1 MRAFNLIPAEQRSG
15 GASLGAGRSH
25 GAAYAVLGVLG
36 VLAVFALLYGVANH
50 QVSSRQA
57 QVSSL
62 TAQVQQAQAQAAQ
75 LTPYTSFAALRE
87 QRTKAVSDLVDS
99 RFDWAHA
106 VHELGRVLPPGTS
119 IASLTGTIGATA
131 TASASPAPAAPAA
144 PGAAPAAPGA
154 APAAP
159 GAAPAAPG
167 AATAA
172 AVTSATPPG
181 SVPQFT
187 LSGCATSQS
196 EVALTLNRL
205 RLIDGVS
212 EVTLQSSTK
221 GGGSGGSGASGC
233 SSKDPVFTVQVAF
246 APLPAAAALSSLTRT
261 ASAKS
266 SATAPSTT
274 PSGGSR

>member
-15 GASLGAGRSH
+15 GASLGAGRSQ

-36 VLAVFALLYGVANH
+36 VLAAFALLYGMANH

-57 QVSSL
+57 QVASL
-62 TAQVQQAQAQAAQ
+62 TVQVQQAQARAVQ
-75 LTPYTSFAALRE
+75 LAPYTSFAALRE

-106 VHELGRVLPPGTS
+106 VHELGRVLPHGTS

-131 TASASPAPAAPAA
+131 TGAAAPA
-144 PGAAPAAPGA
+144 P
-154 APAAP
+154 
-159 GAAPAAPG
+159 AAPAAPG

-221 GGGSGGSGASGC
+221 GSGSSGGSSGSGGCSGQ
-233 SSKDPVFTVQVAF
+233 DPVFTVQVAF
-246 APLPAAAALSSLTRT
+246 APLPAAAALTSLTRT

-266 SATAPSTT
+266 APPATPA
-274 PSGGSR
+274 GGSR

>member
-1 MRAFNLIPAEQRSG
+1 
-15 GASLGAGRSH
+15 
-25 GAAYAVLGVLG
+25 VLGVLG
-36 VLAVFALLYGVANH
+36 VLAIFALLYGVANH

-57 QVSSL
+57 QVASL
-62 TAQVQQAQAQAAQ
+62 TVQVQQAQARAAQ
-75 LTPYTSFAALRE
+75 LAPYTSFAALRE

-106 VHELGRVLPPGTS
+106 VHELGRVLPHGAS

-131 TASASPAPAAPAA
+131 TGSASPAPAAPAA
-144 PGAAPAAPGA
+144 SGAAS
-154 APAAP
+154 
-159 GAAPAAPG
+159 
-167 AATAA
+167 TAA

-181 SVPQFT
+181 SVPAFT

-221 GGGSGGSGASGC
+221 GGSSGGSGGSGC
-233 SSKDPVFTVQVAF
+233 SVKDPVFTVQVAF
-246 APLPAAAALSSLTRT
+246 APLPVAAALSSVTRT
-261 ASAKS
+261 APAKS
-266 SATAPSTT
+266 SAAAPPAT
-274 PSGGSR
+274 PAGVSR